1 MAVIKR
7 LSKVARELN
16 VGISTIVDFLNEQ
29 GNEVSSNPN
38 TKIDENLYM
47 ILLQE
52 FQSEKFE
59 KEKADQV
66 RIEHSERTVISI
78 KKDEPPK
85 KEVEKIVAK
94 ADKLSGAK
102 VLGKIDLATK
112 PKPNPKSEEK
122 AVEKQVEEKPKEETA
137 DESVDTI
144 KAEAKKL
151 SGPTVL
157 GKIDLPVEKP
167 KTNTESEN
175 ARRKR
180 KRIKKVNVEKAGK
193 RAVSYTHLT
202 LPTILLV

>member
-47 ILLQE
+47 ILLKE

-78 KKDEPPK
+78 KKDEPSK

-102 VLGKIDLATK
+102 VLGKIDLVSK
-112 PKPNPKSEEK
+112 PKPTPKSEEK
-122 AVEKQVEEKPKEETA
+122 AIEKPVKEEISTMKFA
-137 DESVDTI
+137 FASVVSI
-144 KAEAKKL
+144 KDIKKGEKL
-151 SGPTVL
+151 SYENIWVKRPGTGSFL
-157 GKIDLPVEKP
+157 ARDFNKLIGKI
-167 KTNTESEN
+167 
-175 ARRKR
+175 AKR
-180 KRIKKVNVEKAGK
+180 NLKSNIQINKKDI
-193 RAVSYTHLT
+193 
-202 LPTILLV
+202 IL